1 MGARGRPLALL
12 RRVPAQ
18 VWLVAVFATIVI
30 GGVFG
35 TIVPLLKTGGDP
47 RAEVAGQLPSQLVAG
62 ESVEQPL
69 ALDNTSGGVI
79 KHTCLLVRLDPAG
92 IVDLPEVRFQ
102 GLDTEPLRD
111 GRVCGGQL
119 SGQEVI
125 SLRARL
131 VALRP
136 GTVRLTLTAGEGA
149 RPIGPS
155 IGRTVTVVAH

>member
-1 MGARGRPLALL
+1 MPS
-12 RRVPAQ
+12 Q

-35 TIVPLLKTGGDP
+35 TIVPLLTTGGEP
-47 RAEVAGQLPSQLVAG
+47 RAEVSGQVPDRLTVGDGL
-62 ESVEQPL
+62 EQPL

-79 KHTCLLVRLDPAG
+79 KHTCLLVGLDPPG
-92 IVDLPEVRFQ
+92 VVEIPEVRFQ
-102 GLDTEPLRD
+102 GLDTRPVR
-111 GRVCGGQL
+111 GGQACGGQL

-136 GTVRLTLTAGEGA
+136 GTVRIRLVAGDGG
-149 RPIGPS
+149 RPIGPPLS
-155 IGRTVTVVAH
+155 RTLTVVGR